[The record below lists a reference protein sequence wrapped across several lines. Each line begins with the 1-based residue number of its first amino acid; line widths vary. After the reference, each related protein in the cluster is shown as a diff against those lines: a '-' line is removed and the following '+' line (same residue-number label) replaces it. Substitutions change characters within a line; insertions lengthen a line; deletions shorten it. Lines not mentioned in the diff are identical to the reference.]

1 MVQFYMDPN
10 TLDEDV
16 NNLTQPRFLRKAV
29 KAQSPGGTLTTT
41 VTPGGALPSAIDAY
55 RARAADLYKQ
65 GSDLYNAD
73 PDTTQLQ
80 EFAKQRGQQGEA
92 AMLNALAAQF
102 AGEQFQP
109 VQSQFLKKAA
119 SSQEPM
125 KIGSGM
131 LTPEG
136 QYIKDP
142 FAAQDK
148 KAEFLLQQAKA
159 YEALAQNADTAR
171 ERLAAQRQAQEMLA
185 QLKMMGLSIAQQGLE
200 LRRENSGGA
209 FTQSGFTPDG
219 KQLVTNKTGMNFVLE
234 QGPQGQPVYTPY
246 SGAAIPKATFDKN
259 VGAVQEALAS
269 ANRADAIIAQVDAN
283 PDAFGIKAA
292 AVSRLPQAVQG
303 RVGSM
308 VLDEDTMK
316 LRSDVLRNAAM
327 EISSLYGAALSLG
340 EQARAN
346 TFIPNQDDPPATII
360 QKLKAAR
367 DWAKGTAQ
375 QFGGGVLNAA
385 QARSGGGQAAPA
397 PAAGGLSP
405 AEQAEL
411 EQLRKKHRGG

>member
-1 MVQFYMDPN
+1 MQPFYIDPAA
-10 TLDEDV
+10 LDEDV
-16 NNLTQPRFLRKAV
+16 NNLVQPRFFRKAV
-29 KAQSPGGTLTTT
+29 AARSPGGTLTTT
-41 VTPGGALPSAIDAY
+41 VTPGNALPNSLDAY

-73 PDTTQLQ
+73 PDTSQLQ
-80 EFAKQRGQQGEA
+80 EFAKQRGQQSEG

-109 VQSQFLKKAA
+109 VQSQFLKQAA
-119 SSQEPM
+119 SMKEPM

-171 ERLAAQRQAQEMLA
+171 ERLAAQRAQQDLMA
-185 QLKMMGLSIAQQGLE
+185 QLKLMGLSIQQQGLDM
-200 LRRENSGGA
+200 RRENAGST

-219 KQLVTNKTGMNFVLE
+219 KQLVTNKTGMNFVLD

-259 VGAVQEALAS
+259 VGVVQEALGS
-269 ANRADAIIAQVDAN
+269 ANRADAIIKQVDAN
-283 PDAFGIKAA
+283 PEAFGLKAA
-292 AVSRLPQAVQG
+292 AVSKLPGAIQG
-303 RVGSM
+303 RVGAM
-308 VLDEDTMK
+308 VLDDNTMK
-316 LRSDVLRNAAM
+316 LRSDVLRSAAM

-340 EQARAN
+340 EQARAS
-346 TFIPNQDDPPATII
+346 TFIPDAADPPEVVI

-367 DWAKGTAQ
+367 DWAKGTAE
-375 QFGGGVLNAA
+375 QFGGGVLGAA
-385 QARSGGGQAAPA
+385 QARSGGGGAPA
-397 PAAGGLSP
+397 PAAGGGLTP
-405 AEQAEL
+405 DEQAEYERL
-411 EQLRKKHRGG
+411 KKKFGR